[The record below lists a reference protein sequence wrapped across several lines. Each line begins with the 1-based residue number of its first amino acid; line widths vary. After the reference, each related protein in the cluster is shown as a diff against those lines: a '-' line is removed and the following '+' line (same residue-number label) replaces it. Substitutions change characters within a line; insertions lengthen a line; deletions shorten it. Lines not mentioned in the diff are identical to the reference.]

1 MMYTDWS
8 GISAPGS
15 STSLRLF
22 LSLRLSEGKI
32 AALIYG
38 ITVYKDLLTV

>member
-1 MMYTDWS
+1 MTHKVC
-8 GISAPGS
+8 IN
-15 STSLRLF
+15 
-22 LSLRLSEGKI
+22 KI